1 MQIYNTTP
9 ARFELPRAQ
18 EEEDSLGRLDIIMNQ
33 DDQQEVMMVLL
44 EQEQLFFLAHP
55 EGGRGMT
62 DVQMI
67 SLTVEKMRACG
78 PLYGRALS
86 VWHSKDSEFCRHW
99 KNFCTTIN
107 DQYVEMLA
115 RRSNSTLADNVHGA
129 YNTIADK

>member
-18 EEEDSLGRLDIIMNQ
+18 EEEDALGRLDIIMNQ

-67 SLTVEKMRACG
+67 RLAVENLRACG
-78 PLYGRALS
+78 TLYERALS
-86 VWHSKDSEFCRHW
+86 VWHDKDAEF
-99 KNFCTTIN
+99 
-107 DQYVEMLA
+107 
-115 RRSNSTLADNVHGA
+115 
-129 YNTIADK
+129 